1 MCSNFYNKEKIV
13 LIKGLLNMSEDY
25 KHRIL
30 ISGGLFAFSFILGPF
45 LNTPSLLLNMI
56 AMLLMIS
63 MPFVLLNNII
73 RYIRS
78 LRCEYLQDQQRKY
91 WDEHPKEY
99 QEYLQKQ
106 REQAWYKNKAREETV
121 KFLAQ
126 FEITGDYLAFAGDD
140 YCIHQDTVVCRNCAR
155 RGIDGDDWGEGPYC
169 RKIN

>member
-1 MCSNFYNKEKIV
+1 MCK
-13 LIKGLLNMSEDY
+13 DY
-25 KHRIL
+25 KNRIL

-63 MPFVLLNNII
+63 MPFVLLYNII

-78 LRCEYLQDQQRKY
+78 LRCEYLLDQQRKY
-91 WDEHPKEY
+91 WDEHPKEF
-99 QEYLQKQ
+99 QEYLQKT
-106 REQAWYKNKAREETV
+106 REQARYKNKAREENV

-126 FEITGDYLAFAGDD
+126 FEITGDYLAFGGSD
-140 YCIHQDTVVCRNCAR
+140 YCIHQNTVVCRNCAR
-155 RGIDGDDWGEGPYC
+155 RRINGDDWGEGSYC